1 MTEFADAKELVEL
14 LTEKKMT
21 VTAAESCTGGLIAA
35 TIVDVPGASNVLQES
50 YVTYAVSSK
59 EKLLGVSPG
68 TVAVH
73 TVVSAE
79 VAEEMAK
86 GAAKSAGADLA
97 ISVTG
102 YAGPD
107 GGEDGTPAGTV
118 FIGVVLFGQIRVCRY
133 RFEGDRRSV
142 REQAAKA
149 AISMALEDVK
159 ALPGC
164 AFAEHSLTGAKP
176 L

>member
-35 TIVDVPGASNVLQES
+35 TIVDVPGASNVLRES

-118 FIGVVLFGQIRVCRY
+118 FIGVVLLGQIRVCRY

-149 AISMALEDVK
+149 AISMALEGVK
-159 ALPGC
+159 AL
-164 AFAEHSLTGAKP
+164 
-176 L
+176 

>member
-35 TIVDVPGASNVLQES
+35 TIVDVPGASNILRES

-97 ISVTG
+97 IAVTG

-159 ALPGC
+159 AL
-164 AFAEHSLTGAKP
+164 
-176 L
+176 

>member
-35 TIVDVPGASNVLQES
+35 TIVDVPGASNVLRES

-159 ALPGC
+159 AL
-164 AFAEHSLTGAKP
+164 
-176 L
+176 

>member
-1 MTEFADAKELVEL
+1 MTEILPEAKELVEI
-14 LTEKKMT
+14 LTNKKMT

-35 TIVDVPGASNVLQES
+35 TIVDVPGASNVLRES

-59 EKLLGVSPG
+59 EKLLGVHPE
-68 TVAVH
+68 TVAAH

-79 VAEEMAK
+79 VAEEMAR

-149 AISMALEDVK
+149 AITMALEDVK
-159 ALPGC
+159 AL
-164 AFAEHSLTGAKP
+164 
-176 L
+176 